1 MASCGHHNMAHIALQ
16 TATGGLP
23 APGKP
28 ANLPSRFPSVSTL
41 KMIPDLPANID
52 QIKGFLA
59 ADEAQALYDQALRV
73 STAGPVLEI
82 GSYCGKSTI
91 YLGLACKST
100 ASTVFALDHHRGS
113 EEHQQGEYFHDPDL
127 YDAAEGVMDS
137 FREFRRNIRG
147 AALDDVVVPVVAGSD
162 VAARHWQTP
171 LAMVFIDGGH
181 SLEAALTDY
190 RCWMPHLMRGGVLAI
205 HDLFDDAH
213 AGGQAPYAI
222 YRMAQ
227 ASGLFKNLGQV
238 SSLGLLER
246 L

>member
-1 MASCGHHNMAHIALQ
+1 MSAK
-16 TATGGLP
+16 T
-23 APGKP
+23 
-28 ANLPSRFPSVSTL
+28 
-41 KMIPDLPANID
+41 MIPDLPDDID

-59 ADEAQALYDQALRV
+59 ADEAQALYEQALQA
-73 STAGPVLEI
+73 SKTGPVLEI

-91 YLGLACKST
+91 YLGLACQRNN
-100 ASTVFALDHHRGS
+100 STVFALDHHRGS
-113 EEHQQGEYFHDPDL
+113 EEHQRGEFFHDPEL
-127 YDAAEGVMDS
+127 YDDGEGVMDS
-137 FREFRRNIRG
+137 FREFRRNIHLAG
-147 AALDDVVVPVVAGSD
+147 LDDVVVPVVAGSE

-181 SLEAALTDY
+181 SLDAALTDY
-190 RCWMPHLMRGGVLAI
+190 RCWTAHLMRGGVLAI
-205 HDLFDDAH
+205 HDLFADAH
-213 AGGQAPYAI
+213 AGGQAPYAV